1 MSSAAQPISTPEQNK
16 QLVLRW
22 FDEVWNQGRRE
33 TIFELFPEGSHL
45 YDGAAKLSGPDE
57 FCRFYDGLRADF
69 SDFRF
74 SPIVSLAEG
83 DLVGVHWSA
92 EFRQTA
98 TGKPVK
104 ITGTSLVRVQ
114 NGVFTE
120 AWQNWDAAGLASQLN
135 GQAAASLF

>member
-69 SDFRF
+69 SDF
-74 SPIVSLAEG
+74 
-83 DLVGVHWSA
+83 VHGLRASGA
-92 EFRQTA
+92 IAKAKER
-98 TGKPVK
+98 
-104 ITGTSLVRVQ
+104 
-114 NGVFTE
+114 
-120 AWQNWDAAGLASQLN
+120 AA
-135 GQAAASLF
+135 